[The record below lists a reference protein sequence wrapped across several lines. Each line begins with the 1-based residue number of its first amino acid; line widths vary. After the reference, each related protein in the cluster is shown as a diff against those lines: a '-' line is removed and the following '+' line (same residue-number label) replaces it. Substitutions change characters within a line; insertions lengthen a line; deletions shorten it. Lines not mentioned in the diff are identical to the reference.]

1 LKKQLFPLAICAGG
15 CSNHA
20 KNIKVGMHS
29 PIHVCV
35 MKMKDNPE
43 CVQFMCNPC
52 FIKACMALAK
62 EAKGEVKGNKNNNV
76 MQG

>member
-1 LKKQLFPLAICAGG
+1 
-15 CSNHA
+15 
-20 KNIKVGMHS
+20 
-29 PIHVCV
+29 